1 MDIGHHPR
9 DADLVPVEVVGL
21 LAAFID
27 FVDPVVYLRQRLVEI
42 RSGIDLGIPAV
53 RVDFLQQTIAVPS
66 EASLVFE
73 VV

>member
-21 LAAFID
+21 LAAFTD
-27 FVDPVVYLRQRLVEI
+27 FVDLVVYLRQRLVEI
-42 RSGIDLGIPAV
+42 WSGIDLGIPAV
-53 RVDFLQQTIAVPS
+53 RVDFLQQTVAVPS
-66 EASLVFE
+66 EVSLVFE